1 MKVLS
6 VQCAVRIHA
15 ATLPPQQ
22 PNTMAAKKYD
32 ESSVKKLRG
41 IEPVQRLP
49 GMYTRTSDPTHII
62 QEAID
67 NAADEAFGE
76 HADRI
81 DVTVHRD
88 GSVSVADNGRGIP
101 VGLHPEEKIPTVQL
115 VLTELHAGAKFSK
128 SEADAAYKFSGGL
141 HGVGV
146 SVTNA
151 LSERLEVEVKREGA
165 IHRIVFENGA
175 VKEKLRKGKS
185 IPARDTGTQL
195 RIWPNKKYFDSP
207 KVVLPD
213 LERIVRSKAVLLPG
227 VKVTLNVEGAKE
239 TTTREWS
246 YPEGMKGYL
255 AELLAGTEPVAPIFD
270 GEKYVTESNGFAIG
284 EGAGWAFA
292 FVEEG
297 KGSGESYAN
306 LIPTVA
312 GGTHE
317 AGLRDGIF
325 EAVKAFAEHHN
336 MMPRGIKLMADDV
349 WSRTIYF
356 LSAKVL
362 EPQFH
367 GQTKEKLSNRDAIKL
382 VSSMVR
388 DPFELWMNSHVDW
401 GRRIADVVIKQAVER
416 SRSVTKVER
425 KKSSSVV
432 ILPEKLTDCESTDTN
447 DNELFLVEGDSA
459 GGSAKQA
466 RDKRFQAIYKMRGKA
481 LNSWEVKRELLFSN
495 VEIHDIAVAIGVDP
509 HGESDEPDVSGL
521 RYGKIASMTD
531 ADVDGAHISVLL
543 LTLFYR
549 HFPKLIELGHIYVA
563 SPPLYKIDVPAQ
575 GKRPAKKLYALDEEE
590 RKSILDRA
598 RDEGVRPESIKIQ
611 RFKGLGEMNPDQL
624 WETTLCPDTRRLLQ
638 VRIEDR
644 EQTYTIFNMLMSK
657 READKRWAWMEE
669 KGDQVEADV

>member
-1 MKVLS
+1 
-6 VQCAVRIHA
+6 
-15 ATLPPQQ
+15 
-22 PNTMAAKKYD
+22 MAEKKYD

-67 NAADEAFGE
+67 NAADEAFGA
-76 HADRI
+76 HADSI
-81 DVTVHRD
+81 EVTLHRD
-88 GSVSVADNGRGIP
+88 GSVTVTDNGRGIP
-101 VGLHPEEKIPTVQL
+101 VGLHPDEKIPTVQL
-115 VLTELHAGAKFSK
+115 VFTELHAGAKFSK
-128 SEADAAYKFSGGL
+128 NAADAAYKFSGGL

-165 IHRIVFENGA
+165 LHRIVFADGVVA
-175 VKEKLRKGKS
+175 EKLRKLKS
-185 IPARDTGTQL
+185 CPPRDTGTSL
-195 RIWPNKKYFDSP
+195 RIWPNRKYFDSP
-207 KVVLPD
+207 KVSLPD

-227 VKVTLNVEGAKE
+227 VKVSLNIEGAKE
-239 TTTREWS
+239 TTSRTWS

-255 AELLAGTEPVAPIFD
+255 KELLADAEPVGAIFD
-270 GEKYVTESNGFAIG
+270 GENYVKEANGYAVG

-292 FVEEG
+292 LVEDA
-297 KGSGESYAN
+297 KGYGESYAN
-306 LIPTVA
+306 LIPTPA

-317 AGLRDGIF
+317 SGLRDGVF
-325 EAVKAFAEHHN
+325 EAVKAFSEHHN
-336 MMPRGIKLMADDV
+336 MLPRGIKLMADDV
-349 WSRTIYF
+349 WSKTVYF

-367 GQTKEKLSNRDAIKL
+367 GQTKEKLSNRDAFKL
-382 VSSMVR
+382 VAAMVR
-388 DPFELWMNSHVDW
+388 DPFELWLNSHVEW
-401 GRRIADVVIKQAVER
+401 GRKIADLVIRQAVER
-416 SRSVTKVER
+416 SRSVQKVER

-432 ILPEKLTDCESTDTN
+432 MLPEKLTDCEATDLSQ
-447 DNELFLVEGDSA
+447 NELFLVEGDSA

-495 VEIHDIAVAIGVDP
+495 AEIHDIAVAIGVDP
-509 HGESDEPDVSGL
+509 HEAGAEPDLSGL

-549 HFPKLIELGHIYVA
+549 HFPKLIERGHIYVA

-575 GKRPAKKLYALDEEE
+575 GKRQARKLYALDEEE
-590 RKSILDRA
+590 RRSIFDRA
-598 RDEGVRPESIKIQ
+598 RDDGINLEAIKIQ

-644 EQTYTIFNMLMSK
+644 EHTLAMFNMLMSK
-657 READKRWAWMEE
+657 REAEARCAWMEE

>member
-1 MKVLS
+1 M
-6 VQCAVRIHA
+6 AV
-15 ATLPPQQ
+15 
-22 PNTMAAKKYD
+22 KKYD
-32 ESSVKKLRG
+32 ESSVQKLRG

-76 HADRI
+76 HANQI
-81 DVTVHRD
+81 DVTLHRD
-88 GSVSVADNGRGIP
+88 GSVTVTDNGRGIP
-101 VGLHPEEKIPTVQL
+101 VGMHPVEKIPTVQL
-115 VLTELHAGAKFSK
+115 VFTELHAGAKFSK
-128 SEADAAYKFSGGL
+128 SAADAAYKFSGGL

-151 LSERLEVEVKREGA
+151 LAERLEVDIKREGA
-165 IHRIVFENGA
+165 LHRIVFEDGVVMQKLKK
-175 VKEKLRKGKS
+175 VKGV
-185 IPARDTGTQL
+185 PAKDTGTSL

-207 KVVLPD
+207 KISLPD

-227 VKVTLNVEGAKE
+227 VKVSLNIEGPKE
-239 TTTREWS
+239 TTSRTWT

-255 AELLAGTEPVAPIFD
+255 KEMLAGAEPVGEIFD
-270 GEKYVTESNGFAIG
+270 GENYITEANGYALG

-292 FVEEG
+292 VVDEA
-297 KGSGESYAN
+297 KGYGESYAN
-306 LIPTVA
+306 LIPTPA

-317 AGLRDGIF
+317 SGLRDGIF
-325 EAVKAFAEHHN
+325 DAVKAFAEHHN

-349 WSRTIYF
+349 WSKTIYF

-367 GQTKEKLSNRDAIKL
+367 GQTKEKLSNRDAFKL
-382 VSSMVR
+382 VATMVR
-388 DPFELWMNSHVDW
+388 DPFELWLNTHVEF
-401 GRRIADVVIKQAVER
+401 GRKIAEVVIRQAVER
-416 SRSVTKVER
+416 SRSVQKVER

-432 ILPEKLTDCESTDTN
+432 MLPEKLTDCEASDITQ
-447 DNELFLVEGDSA
+447 NELFLVEGDSA

-481 LNSWEVKRELLFSN
+481 LNSWEVKRDLLFSN
-495 VEIHDIAVAIGVDP
+495 AEIHDIAVAIGVDP
-509 HGESDEPDVSGL
+509 HEAGTEPDLSGL

-549 HFPKLIELGHIYVA
+549 HFPKLIENGNIYIA
-563 SPPLYKIDVPAQ
+563 SPPLYKIDIPAQ

-590 RKSILDRA
+590 RKSTLDRA
-598 RDEGVRPESIKIQ
+598 RDEGIKVDSIRIQ
-611 RFKGLGEMNPDQL
+611 RFKGLGEMNPEQL

-644 EQTYTIFNMLMSK
+644 DSTLALFNMLMSK
-657 READKRWAWMEE
+657 RESEARCAWMEE

>member
-1 MKVLS
+1 
-6 VQCAVRIHA
+6 
-15 ATLPPQQ
+15 
-22 PNTMAAKKYD
+22 MAIKKYD
-32 ESSVKKLRG
+32 ESSVTKLRG

-49 GMYTRTSDPTHII
+49 GMYTRTTDPTHIV

-67 NAADEAFGE
+67 NAADEAFGG
-76 HADRI
+76 HATRI

-101 VGLHPEEKIPTVQL
+101 VGMHPTEKIPTVQL
-115 VLTELHAGAKFSK
+115 VFTELHAGAKFSK
-128 SEADAAYKFSGGL
+128 TEADAAYKFSGGL

-151 LSERLEVEVKREGA
+151 LSSRLEVEIRREGG
-165 IHRIVFENGA
+165 IHKMAFGDGEVVEKLKRTGATPKNENGT
-175 VKEKLRKGKS
+175 L
-185 IPARDTGTQL
+185 L
-195 RIWPNKKYFDSP
+195 RIWPNKKYFDSGRVSAP
-207 KVVLPD
+207 E

-227 VKVTLNVEGAKE
+227 VAVTLNVEGARDGQE
-239 TTTREWS
+239 TVSRTWS

-255 AELLAGTEPVAPIFD
+255 KDLLADAEPVAPIFD
-270 GEKYVTESNGFAIG
+270 GEKYVQEANGFAVG

-292 FVEEG
+292 LVDES
-297 KGSGESYAN
+297 KGFGESYAN
-306 LIPTVA
+306 LIPTPA

-336 MMPRGIKLMADDV
+336 MMPRGIKLQSDDV
-349 WSRTIYF
+349 WSRTVYF

-367 GQTKEKLSNRDAIKL
+367 GQTKEKLSNRDAMKL

-388 DPFELWMNSHVDW
+388 DPFELWLNSHVDY
-401 GRRIADVVIKQAVER
+401 GRKIAELVIRQAVER

-432 ILPEKLTDCESTDTN
+432 MLPEKLTDCESSSIS
-447 DNELFLVEGDSA
+447 DNELYLVEGDSA

-481 LNSWEVKRELLFSN
+481 LNSWEVKRDLLFSN
-495 VEIHDIAVAIGVDP
+495 AEIHDIAVAIGVDP
-509 HGESDEPDVSGL
+509 HGNEDTPDLSGL

-531 ADVDGAHISVLL
+531 ADVDGAHIAVLL

-549 HFPKLIELGHIYVA
+549 HFPKLIEGGHIYVA
-563 SPPLYKIDVPAQ
+563 CPPLYKMGIPAH
-575 GKRPAKKLYALDEEE
+575 GKRPAKNIYAVDDEELRSLRE
-590 RKSILDRA
+590 RAI
-598 RDEGVRPESIKIQ
+598 DEGVKADSIQTQ
-611 RFKGLGEMNPDQL
+611 RFKGLGEMNPEQL

-638 VRIEDR
+638 VRIDDR
-644 EQTYTIFNMLMSK
+644 DKTFELFNMLMSK
-657 READKRWAWMEE
+657 KESERRCTWMEE
-669 KGDQVEADV
+669 NGDQVEADV

>member
-1 MKVLS
+1 
-6 VQCAVRIHA
+6 
-15 ATLPPQQ
+15 
-22 PNTMAAKKYD
+22 MAARKYD
-32 ESSVKKLRG
+32 ESSVRKLRG

-49 GMYTRTSDPTHII
+49 GMYTRTGDPTHII

-67 NAADEAFGE
+67 NAADEAVGG
-76 HADRI
+76 HADRV
-81 DVTVHRD
+81 DVTLHRD
-88 GSVSVADNGRGIP
+88 GSVTVADNGRGIP
-101 VGLHPEEKIPTVQL
+101 VGMHPEEKIPTVQL
-115 VLTELHAGAKFSK
+115 VFTELHAGAKFSK
-128 SEADAAYKFSGGL
+128 TAADAAYKFSGGL

-151 LSERLEVEVKREGA
+151 LSERLEVEVKREGGV
-165 IHRIVFENGA
+165 HRIVFENGVVA
-175 VKEKLRKGKS
+175 QKLKRLRNC
-185 IPARDTGTQL
+185 PARETGTEL

-207 KVVLPD
+207 KVALSD

-227 VKVTLNVEGAKE
+227 VQVTLNIEGPKE
-239 TTTREWS
+239 TTTRTWS
-246 YPEGMKGYL
+246 YPDGMKGYL
-255 AELLAGTEPVAPIFD
+255 AELLAGVQPVAAIFD
-270 GEKYVTESNGFAIG
+270 GENYIKEANGFAVG

-292 FVEEG
+292 FVDG
-297 KGSGESYAN
+297 DKGYGESYAN
-306 LIPTVA
+306 LIPTPA

-349 WSRTIYF
+349 WSRTVYF

-367 GQTKEKLSNRDAIKL
+367 GQTKEKMSNRDALKL

-388 DPFELWMNSHVDW
+388 DPFELWLNGHIEW
-401 GRRIADVVIKQAVER
+401 GRQIADLVIRQAVER
-416 SRSVTKVER
+416 SRAVQKVER
-425 KKSSSVV
+425 RKSSSVV
-432 ILPEKLTDCESTDTN
+432 ILPEKLTDCEATSLAE
-447 DNELFLVEGDSA
+447 NELFLVEGDSA

-495 VEIHDIAVAIGVDP
+495 AEIHDIAVAIGVDP
-509 HGESDEPDVSGL
+509 HGADAEPDLAGL

-549 HFPKLIELGHIYVA
+549 HFPKLIERGHIYVA
-563 SPPLYKIDVPAQ
+563 SPPLYKIDIPAH

-590 RKSILDRA
+590 RKSIFDRA
-598 RDEGVRPESIKIQ
+598 RDDGIKVESLKIQ
-611 RFKGLGEMNPDQL
+611 RFKGLGEMNPEQL

-644 EQTYTIFNMLMSK
+644 EQTLAMFNMLMSK
-657 READKRWAWMEE
+657 REAEQRCAWMEE

>member
-1 MKVLS
+1 M
-6 VQCAVRIHA
+6 
-15 ATLPPQQ
+15 P
-22 PNTMAAKKYD
+22 AKKYD

-67 NAADEAFGE
+67 NAADEAFGG

-81 DVTVHRD
+81 EVTVHRD
-88 GSVSVADNGRGIP
+88 GSVTVADNGRGIP

-115 VLTELHAGAKFSK
+115 VFTELHAGAKFSK

-151 LSERLEVEVKREGA
+151 LSERLEVEVKREGGV
-165 IHRIVFENGA
+165 HRIVFENGA
-175 VKEKLRKGKS
+175 VKEKLKKGKS
-185 IPARDTGTQL
+185 IPAKDTGTQL
-195 RIWPNKKYFDSP
+195 RIWPNKKYFDSS

-227 VKVTLNVEGAKE
+227 VKVTLNMEGAKE

-255 AELLAGTEPVAPIFD
+255 AELLAGVEPVAPIFD
-270 GEKYVTESNGFAIG
+270 GEKYVAEANGFAIG

-297 KGSGESYAN
+297 KGGGESYAN

-336 MMPRGIKLMADDV
+336 MMPRGIKLVADDV

-367 GQTKEKLSNRDAIKL
+367 GQTKEKLSNRDAMKL

-416 SRSVTKVER
+416 SRAVTKVER

-432 ILPEKLTDCESTDTN
+432 MLPEKLTDCESTETSE
-447 DNELFLVEGDSA
+447 NELFLVEGDSA

-495 VEIHDIAVAIGVDP
+495 AEIHDIAVAIGVDP
-509 HGESDEPDVSGL
+509 HGEGDEPDVSGL

-531 ADVDGAHISVLL
+531 ADVDGAHIAVLL

-563 SPPLYKIDVPAQ
+563 SPPLYKIDIPAQ
-575 GKRPAKKLYALDEEE
+575 GKRPAKKMYALDEEE

-598 RDEGVRPESIKIQ
+598 RDEGMKLESIKIQ
-611 RFKGLGEMNPDQL
+611 RFKGLGEMNPEQL

-644 EQTYTIFNMLMSK
+644 EQTYAIFNMLMSK

-669 KGDQVEADV
+669 KGDTVEADV

>member
-1 MKVLS
+1 M
-6 VQCAVRIHA
+6 AV
-15 ATLPPQQ
+15 
-22 PNTMAAKKYD
+22 KKYD

-49 GMYTRTSDPTHII
+49 GMYTRTGDPTHII

-81 DVTVHRD
+81 DVTLHRD

-115 VLTELHAGAKFSK
+115 VFTELHAGAKFSK

-151 LSERLEVEVKREGA
+151 LSERLEVEVRREAGV
-165 IHRIVFENGA
+165 HRIVFQNG
-175 VKEKLRKGKS
+175 VVSEKLKKMKS
-185 IPARDTGTQL
+185 CAPRDTGTLL

-207 KVVLPD
+207 KVSMPD

-227 VKVTLNVEGAKE
+227 VKVTLNIETAKE
-239 TTTREWS
+239 TESRTWS

-255 AELLAGTEPVAPIFD
+255 AELLADAQAVAPIFD
-270 GEKYVTESNGFAIG
+270 GEKYVTEANGFALG

-292 FVEEG
+292 FVDES
-297 KGSGESYAN
+297 KGFGESYAN
-306 LIPTVA
+306 LIPTPA

-317 AGLRDGIF
+317 AGLRDGVF
-325 EAVKAFAEHHN
+325 EAVKAFAEHHS
-336 MMPRGIKLMADDV
+336 MMPRGIRLMADDV
-349 WSRTIYF
+349 WSRTVFF

-401 GRRIADVVIKQAVER
+401 GHKIAELVIKQAVER

-432 ILPEKLTDCESTDTN
+432 ILPEKLTDCESTDIG
-447 DNELFLVEGDSA
+447 DNELYLVEGDSA

-495 VEIHDIAVAIGVDP
+495 AEIHDIAVAVGVDP
-509 HGESDEPDVSGL
+509 HGADENPDLSGL

-549 HFPKLIELGHIYVA
+549 HFPKLIERGHIYIA
-563 SPPLYKIDVPAQ
+563 SPPLYKIDIPAQ

-598 RDEGVRPESIKIQ
+598 REEGVKPESIRTQ
-611 RFKGLGEMNPDQL
+611 RFKGLGEMNPEQL
-624 WETTLCPDTRRLLQ
+624 WETALCPDTRRLLK
-638 VRIEDR
+638 VRIENA
-644 EQTYTIFNMLMSK
+644 EATYAMFQMLMSK
-657 READKRWAWMEE
+657 KEADQRCAWMERE
-669 KGDQVEADV
+669 GDTVEADV

>member
-1 MKVLS
+1 
-6 VQCAVRIHA
+6 
-15 ATLPPQQ
+15 
-22 PNTMAAKKYD
+22 MAAKTYD
-32 ESSVKKLRG
+32 EASVRKLRG

-67 NAADEAFGE
+67 NAADEAVGG
-76 HADRI
+76 HANRI
-81 DVTVHRD
+81 DVTLHRD
-88 GSVSVADNGRGIP
+88 GSVTVTDNGRGIP
-101 VGLHPEEKIPTVQL
+101 VGMHPEEKIPTVQL
-115 VLTELHAGAKFSK
+115 VFSELHAGAKFSRT
-128 SEADAAYKFSGGL
+128 EADAAYKFSGGL

-151 LSERLEVEVKREGA
+151 LSERLEVEVKRDGGLY
-165 IHRIVFENGA
+165 RIAFANGLVA
-175 VKEKLRKGKS
+175 QKLKRLRS
-185 IPARDTGTQL
+185 CPARQTGTSL
-195 RIWPNKKYFDSP
+195 RIWPNRKYFDSP
-207 KVVLPD
+207 KISLPD

-227 VKVTLNVEGAKE
+227 VEVMLNIEGPKE
-239 TTTREWS
+239 TTTRTWS

-255 AELLAGTEPVAPIFD
+255 TELLADAQPVAAVFD
-270 GEKYVTESNGFAIG
+270 GENYIKERDGFAVG
-284 EGAGWAFA
+284 EGAAWAFA
-292 FVEEG
+292 FVADN
-297 KGSGESYAN
+297 KGYGESYAN
-306 LIPTVA
+306 LIPTPA

-325 EAVKAFAEHHN
+325 EAVKAFVEHHD
-336 MMPRGIKLMADDV
+336 MMPRGIKLVAEDV
-349 WSRTIYF
+349 WSRTVFF

-367 GQTKEKLSNRDAIKL
+367 GQTKEKLSNRDAFKL

-388 DPFELWMNSHVDW
+388 DPLELWLNRNVEW
-401 GRRIADVVIKQAVER
+401 GRQIAELVILQAVER
-416 SRSVTKVER
+416 SRSVQKVER

-432 ILPEKLTDCESTDTN
+432 ILPEKLTDCETTSLE

-466 RDKRFQAIYKMRGKA
+466 RDKRFQAIYKMRGKT

-495 VEIHDIAVAIGVDP
+495 AEIHDIAVAIGVDP
-509 HGESDEPDVSGL
+509 HGPEAEPDLSGL

-531 ADVDGAHISVLL
+531 ADVDGAHIAVLL

-549 HFPKLIELGHIYVA
+549 HFPKLIERGHIYVA
-563 SPPLYKIDVPAQ
+563 SPPLYKIEIPAH
-575 GKRPAKKLYALDEEE
+575 GKRPVKKLYALDEEE
-590 RKSILDRA
+590 RKTIFDRA
-598 RDEGVRPESIKIQ
+598 RDDGIKVESIRIQ
-611 RFKGLGEMNPDQL
+611 RFKGLGEMNPEQL

-644 EQTYTIFNMLMSK
+644 EQTLAIFNMLMSK
-657 READKRWAWMEE
+657 REAERRCAWMEE

>member
-1 MKVLS
+1 
-6 VQCAVRIHA
+6 
-15 ATLPPQQ
+15 
-22 PNTMAAKKYD
+22 MAIKKYD
-32 ESSVKKLRG
+32 ESSVTKLRG

-49 GMYTRTSDPTHII
+49 GMYTRTTDPTHIV

-67 NAADEAFGE
+67 NAADEAFGG
-76 HADRI
+76 HATRI

-101 VGLHPEEKIPTVQL
+101 VGMHPTEKIPTVQL
-115 VLTELHAGAKFSK
+115 VFTELHAGAKFSK
-128 SEADAAYKFSGGL
+128 TEADAAYKFSGGL

-151 LSERLEVEVKREGA
+151 LSSRLEVEIRREGG
-165 IHRIVFENGA
+165 IHKMAFGDGEVVEKLKRTGATPKNENGT
-175 VKEKLRKGKS
+175 L
-185 IPARDTGTQL
+185 L
-195 RIWPNKKYFDSP
+195 RIWPNKKYFDSG
-207 KVVLPD
+207 KVSAPE

-227 VKVTLNVEGAKE
+227 VAVTLNVEGAREGQE
-239 TTTREWS
+239 TVSRTWS

-255 AELLAGTEPVAPIFD
+255 KDLLADAEPVAPIFD
-270 GEKYVTESNGFAIG
+270 GEQYVQVANGFAVG

-292 FVEEG
+292 LVDES
-297 KGSGESYAN
+297 KGFGESYAN
-306 LIPTVA
+306 LIPTPA

-336 MMPRGIKLMADDV
+336 MMPRGIKLQSDDV
-349 WSRTIYF
+349 WSRTVYF

-367 GQTKEKLSNRDAIKL
+367 GQTKEKLSNRDALKL

-388 DPFELWMNSHVDW
+388 DPFELWLNSHVDY
-401 GRRIADVVIKQAVER
+401 GRKIAELVIRQAVER

-432 ILPEKLTDCESTDTN
+432 MLPEKLTDCESSSIS
-447 DNELFLVEGDSA
+447 DNELYLVEGDSA

-481 LNSWEVKRELLFSN
+481 LNSWEVKRDLLFSN
-495 VEIHDIAVAIGVDP
+495 AEIHDIAVAIGVDP
-509 HGESDEPDVSGL
+509 HGNEDTPDLSGL

-531 ADVDGAHISVLL
+531 ADVDGAHIAVLL

-549 HFPKLIELGHIYVA
+549 HFPKLIEGGHIYVA
-563 SPPLYKIDVPAQ
+563 CPPLYKMGIPAH
-575 GKRPAKKLYALDEEE
+575 GKRPAKNIYAVDDEELRSLRE
-590 RKSILDRA
+590 RAIE
-598 RDEGVRPESIKIQ
+598 EGVKADSIQTQ
-611 RFKGLGEMNPDQL
+611 RFKGLGEMNPEQL

-638 VRIEDR
+638 VRIDDR
-644 EQTYTIFNMLMSK
+644 DKTFELFNMLMSK
-657 READKRWAWMEE
+657 KESERRCTWMEE
-669 KGDQVEADV
+669 NGDQVEADV

>member
-1 MKVLS
+1 MRTITVNTTRAS
-6 VQCAVRIHA
+6 EIMAV
-15 ATLPPQQ
+15 
-22 PNTMAAKKYD
+22 KKYD
-32 ESSVKKLRG
+32 ESSVQKLRG

-49 GMYTRTSDPTHII
+49 GMYTRTTDPTHII

-76 HADRI
+76 HANQI
-81 DVTVHRD
+81 DVTLHRD
-88 GSVSVADNGRGIP
+88 GSVTVTDNGRGIP
-101 VGLHPEEKIPTVQL
+101 VGIHPIEKIPTVQL
-115 VLTELHAGAKFSK
+115 VFTELHAGAKFSK
-128 SEADAAYKFSGGL
+128 TATDAAYKFSGGL

-151 LSERLEVEVKREGA
+151 LSEKLEVEIKREGA
-165 IHRIVFENGA
+165 LHRIVFEDGVVTQKLKK
-175 VKEKLRKGKS
+175 VKSLAAK
-185 IPARDTGTQL
+185 DTGSSL

-207 KVVLPD
+207 KISLPD

-227 VKVTLNVEGAKE
+227 VQVTLNIEGPKE
-239 TTTREWS
+239 ITTRTWS

-255 AELLAGTEPVAPIFD
+255 KEMLAGAEPVGEIFD
-270 GEKYVTESNGFAIG
+270 GENYIKEANGYAVG

-292 FVEEG
+292 VVEEA
-297 KGSGESYAN
+297 KGYGESYAN
-306 LIPTVA
+306 LIPTPA

-317 AGLRDGIF
+317 SGLRDGIF
-325 EAVKAFAEHHN
+325 EAVKAFVEHHN
-336 MMPRGIKLMADDV
+336 MMPRGIKLMSDDLG
-349 WSRTIYF
+349 SKTIYF

-367 GQTKEKLSNRDAIKL
+367 GQTKEKLSSRDAFKL
-382 VSSMVR
+382 VSTMVR
-388 DPFELWMNSHVDW
+388 DPFELWLNTHVEF
-401 GRRIADVVIKQAVER
+401 GRKIAELVIRQAVER
-416 SRSVTKVER
+416 SRSVQKVER

-432 ILPEKLTDCESTDTN
+432 MLPEKLTDCEMTDLTQ
-447 DNELFLVEGDSA
+447 NELFLVEGDSA

-495 VEIHDIAVAIGVDP
+495 AEIHDISVAIGVDP
-509 HGESDEPDVSGL
+509 HEAGTEPDQSGL

-549 HFPKLIELGHIYVA
+549 HFPKLIENGNIYIA
-563 SPPLYKIDVPAQ
+563 SPPLYKIDIPAA

-590 RKSILDRA
+590 RKATFDRA
-598 RDEGVRPESIKIQ
+598 RDDGIKVESIRIQ

-644 EQTYTIFNMLMSK
+644 EATLQLFNMLMSK
-657 READKRWAWMEE
+657 RESEARCSWMEE

>member
-1 MKVLS
+1 M
-6 VQCAVRIHA
+6 AV
-15 ATLPPQQ
+15 
-22 PNTMAAKKYD
+22 KKYD
-32 ESSVKKLRG
+32 ESSVQKLRG

-49 GMYTRTSDPTHII
+49 GMYTRTTDPTHII

-76 HADRI
+76 HADQI
-81 DVTVHRD
+81 DVTLHRD
-88 GSVSVADNGRGIP
+88 GSVTVTDNGRGIP
-101 VGLHPEEKIPTVQL
+101 VGMHPVEKIPTVQL
-115 VLTELHAGAKFSK
+115 VFTELHAGAKFSK
-128 SEADAAYKFSGGL
+128 SAADAAYKFSGGL

-151 LSERLEVEVKREGA
+151 LAERLEVEIKREGA
-165 IHRIVFENGA
+165 LHRITFADGA
-175 VKEKLRKGKS
+175 VEQKLKKMKS
-185 IPARDTGTQL
+185 LAAKDTGTSL

-207 KVVLPD
+207 KISLPD

-227 VKVTLNVEGAKE
+227 VKVTLNIESAKE
-239 TTTREWS
+239 TTSRTWS

-255 AELLAGTEPVAPIFD
+255 KELLADAEPVGEIFD
-270 GEKYVTESNGFAIG
+270 GENYITEANGYAVG

-292 FVEEG
+292 VVDEV
-297 KGSGESYAN
+297 KGFGESYAN
-306 LIPTVA
+306 LIPTPA

-317 AGLRDGIF
+317 SGLRDGIF

-336 MMPRGIKLMADDV
+336 MMPRGIKLVADDV
-349 WSRTIYF
+349 WAKTIYF

-367 GQTKEKLSNRDAIKL
+367 GQTKEKLSSRDAFKL
-382 VSSMVR
+382 VASMVR
-388 DPFELWMNSHVDW
+388 DPFELWLNTHVEW
-401 GRRIADVVIKQAVER
+401 GRKIAEVVIRQAVER
-416 SRSVTKVER
+416 SRSVQKVER

-432 ILPEKLTDCESTDTN
+432 MLPEKLTDCETSN
-447 DNELFLVEGDSA
+447 IRENELFLVEGDSA

-466 RDKRFQAIYKMRGKA
+466 RSKQFQAIYKMRGKA

-495 VEIHDIAVAIGVDP
+495 AEIHDIAVAIGVDP
-509 HGESDEPDVSGL
+509 HEADSSPDLSGL

-549 HFPKLIELGHIYVA
+549 HFPKLIENGNIYIA
-563 SPPLYKIDVPAQ
+563 SPPLYKLDIPAH
-575 GKRPAKKLYALDEEE
+575 GKRPAKKLYALDEDE

-598 RDEGVRPESIKIQ
+598 RDDGIKVESIRIQ
-611 RFKGLGEMNPDQL
+611 RFKGLGEMNPEQL

-644 EQTYTIFNMLMSK
+644 EKTLTLFNMLMSK
-657 READKRWAWMEE
+657 REAEARCAWMEE

>member
-1 MKVLS
+1 
-6 VQCAVRIHA
+6 
-15 ATLPPQQ
+15 
-22 PNTMAAKKYD
+22 MAIKKYD
-32 ESSVKKLRG
+32 ESSVTKLRG

-49 GMYTRTSDPTHII
+49 GMYTRTTDPTHIV
-62 QEAID
+62 QEAIE
-67 NAADEAFGE
+67 NAADEAFGG
-76 HADRI
+76 HATRI

-101 VGLHPEEKIPTVQL
+101 VGMHPTEKIPTVQL
-115 VLTELHAGAKFSK
+115 VFTELHAGAKFSK
-128 SEADAAYKFSGGL
+128 TEADAAYKFSGGL

-151 LSERLEVEVKREGA
+151 LSSRLEVEIRREGG
-165 IHRIVFENGA
+165 IHKMAFGDGEVVEKLKRTGATPKNENGT
-175 VKEKLRKGKS
+175 L
-185 IPARDTGTQL
+185 L
-195 RIWPNKKYFDSP
+195 RIWPNKKYFDSG
-207 KVVLPD
+207 KVSAPE

-227 VKVTLNVEGAKE
+227 VAVTLNVEGAREGQE
-239 TTTREWS
+239 TVSRTWS

-255 AELLAGTEPVAPIFD
+255 KDLLADAEPVAPIFD
-270 GEKYVTESNGFAIG
+270 GEKYVQEANGFAVG

-292 FVEEG
+292 LVDES
-297 KGSGESYAN
+297 KGFGESYAN
-306 LIPTVA
+306 LIPTPA

-336 MMPRGIKLMADDV
+336 MMPRGIKLQSDDV
-349 WSRTIYF
+349 WSRTVYF

-367 GQTKEKLSNRDAIKL
+367 GQTKEKLSNRDALKL

-388 DPFELWMNSHVDW
+388 DPFELWLNSHVDY
-401 GRRIADVVIKQAVER
+401 GRKIAELVIRQAVER

-432 ILPEKLTDCESTDTN
+432 MLPEKLTDCESSSIS
-447 DNELFLVEGDSA
+447 DNELYLVEGDSA

-481 LNSWEVKRELLFSN
+481 LNSWEVKRDLLFSN
-495 VEIHDIAVAIGVDP
+495 AEIHDIAVAIGVDP
-509 HGESDEPDVSGL
+509 HGNEDTPDLSGL

-531 ADVDGAHISVLL
+531 ADVDGAHIAVLL

-549 HFPKLIELGHIYVA
+549 HFPKLIEGGHIYVA
-563 SPPLYKIDVPAQ
+563 CPPLYKMGIPAH
-575 GKRPAKKLYALDEEE
+575 GKRPAKNIYAVDDEELRSLRE
-590 RKSILDRA
+590 RAIE
-598 RDEGVRPESIKIQ
+598 EGVKADSIQTQ
-611 RFKGLGEMNPDQL
+611 RFKGLGEMNPEQL

-638 VRIEDR
+638 VRIDDR
-644 EQTYTIFNMLMSK
+644 DKTFELFNMLMSK
-657 READKRWAWMEE
+657 KESERRCTWMEE
-669 KGDQVEADV
+669 NGDQVEADV

>member
-1 MKVLS
+1 M
-6 VQCAVRIHA
+6 AV
-15 ATLPPQQ
+15 
-22 PNTMAAKKYD
+22 KKYD
-32 ESSVKKLRG
+32 ESSVQKLRG

-49 GMYTRTSDPTHII
+49 GMYTRTTDPTHII

-67 NAADEAFGE
+67 NAADEAFGQ
-76 HADRI
+76 HADQI
-81 DVTVHRD
+81 DVTLHRD
-88 GSVSVADNGRGIP
+88 GSVTVTDNGRGIP
-101 VGLHPEEKIPTVQL
+101 VGMHPVEKIPTVQL
-115 VLTELHAGAKFSK
+115 VFTELHAGAKFSK
-128 SEADAAYKFSGGL
+128 SAADAAYKFSGGL

-151 LSERLEVEVKREGA
+151 LAEKLEVDIKREGA
-165 IHRIVFENGA
+165 LHRIVFEDGA
-175 VKEKLRKGKS
+175 VTQKLKKIKTLPAKE
-185 IPARDTGTQL
+185 TGTSL

-207 KVVLPD
+207 KISLPD

-227 VKVTLNVEGAKE
+227 VKVTLNIEGPKE
-239 TTTREWS
+239 TTSRTWT

-255 AELLAGTEPVAPIFD
+255 KEMLAGAEPVGDIFD
-270 GEKYVTESNGFAIG
+270 GENYITEANGYAVG

-292 FVEEG
+292 VVDEA
-297 KGSGESYAN
+297 KGYGESYAN
-306 LIPTVA
+306 LIPTPA

-317 AGLRDGIF
+317 SGLRDGIF

-349 WSRTIYF
+349 WAKTIYF

-367 GQTKEKLSNRDAIKL
+367 GQTKEKLSNRDAFKL
-382 VSSMVR
+382 VATMVR
-388 DPFELWMNSHVDW
+388 DPFELWLNTHVEF
-401 GRRIADVVIKQAVER
+401 GRKIAEIVIRQAVER
-416 SRSVTKVER
+416 SRSVQKVER

-432 ILPEKLTDCESTDTN
+432 MLPEKLTDCEMSDLTQ
-447 DNELFLVEGDSA
+447 NELFLVEGDSA

-495 VEIHDIAVAIGVDP
+495 AEIHDIAVAVGVDP
-509 HGESDEPDVSGL
+509 HEAGTEPDLSGL

-549 HFPKLIELGHIYVA
+549 HFPKLIENGNIYIA
-563 SPPLYKIDVPAQ
+563 SPPLYKIDIPAH
-575 GKRPAKKLYALDEEE
+575 GKRPAKKLYALDEED

-598 RDEGVRPESIKIQ
+598 RDDGVKVDSVRIQ
-611 RFKGLGEMNPDQL
+611 RFKGLGEMNPEQL
-624 WETTLCPDTRRLLQ
+624 WETTLCPATRRLLK

-644 EQTYTIFNMLMSK
+644 AQTLALFNMLMSK
-657 READKRWAWMEE
+657 RESEARCSWMEE

>member
-1 MKVLS
+1 
-6 VQCAVRIHA
+6 
-15 ATLPPQQ
+15 
-22 PNTMAAKKYD
+22 MAIKKYD
-32 ESSVKKLRG
+32 ESSVTKLRG

-49 GMYTRTSDPTHII
+49 GMYTRTTDPTHIV

-67 NAADEAFGE
+67 NAADEAFGG
-76 HADRI
+76 HATRI

-101 VGLHPEEKIPTVQL
+101 VGMHPTEKIPTVQL
-115 VLTELHAGAKFSK
+115 VFTELHAGAKFSK
-128 SEADAAYKFSGGL
+128 TEADAAYKFSGGL

-151 LSERLEVEVKREGA
+151 LSSRLEVEIRREGG
-165 IHRIVFENGA
+165 IHKMAFGDGEVVEKLKRTGATPKNENGT
-175 VKEKLRKGKS
+175 L
-185 IPARDTGTQL
+185 L
-195 RIWPNKKYFDSP
+195 RIWPNKKYFDSG
-207 KVVLPD
+207 KVSAPE

-227 VKVTLNVEGAKE
+227 VAVTLNVEGAREGQE
-239 TTTREWS
+239 TVSRTWS

-255 AELLAGTEPVAPIFD
+255 KDLLADAEPVAPIFD
-270 GEKYVTESNGFAIG
+270 GEKYVQEANGFAVG

-292 FVEEG
+292 LVDES
-297 KGSGESYAN
+297 KGFGESYAN
-306 LIPTVA
+306 LIPTPA

-325 EAVKAFAEHHN
+325 EAVKAFAEPHN
-336 MMPRGIKLMADDV
+336 MMPRGIKLQSDDV
-349 WSRTIYF
+349 WSRTVYF

-367 GQTKEKLSNRDAIKL
+367 GQTKEKLSNRDALKL

-388 DPFELWMNSHVDW
+388 DPFELWLNSHVDY
-401 GRRIADVVIKQAVER
+401 GRKIAELVIRQAVER

-432 ILPEKLTDCESTDTN
+432 MLPEKLTDCESSSIS
-447 DNELFLVEGDSA
+447 DNELYLVEGDSA

-481 LNSWEVKRELLFSN
+481 LNSWEVKRDLLFSN
-495 VEIHDIAVAIGVDP
+495 AEIHDIAVAIGVDP
-509 HGESDEPDVSGL
+509 HGNEDTPDLSGL

-531 ADVDGAHISVLL
+531 ADVDGAHIAVLL

-549 HFPKLIELGHIYVA
+549 HFPKLIEGGHIYVA
-563 SPPLYKIDVPAQ
+563 CPPLYKMGIPAH
-575 GKRPAKKLYALDEEE
+575 GKRPAKNIYAVDDEELRSLRE
-590 RKSILDRA
+590 RAIE
-598 RDEGVRPESIKIQ
+598 EGVKADSIQTQ
-611 RFKGLGEMNPDQL
+611 RFKGLGEMNPEQL

-638 VRIEDR
+638 VRIDDR
-644 EQTYTIFNMLMSK
+644 DKTFELFNMLMSK
-657 READKRWAWMEE
+657 KESERRCTWMEE
-669 KGDQVEADV
+669 NGDQVEADV

>member
-1 MKVLS
+1 
-6 VQCAVRIHA
+6 
-15 ATLPPQQ
+15 
-22 PNTMAAKKYD
+22 MAAKKYD

-49 GMYTRTSDPTHII
+49 GMYTRTSDPTHIT

-67 NAADEAFGE
+67 NAADEAFGG
-76 HADRI
+76 HADKI
-81 DVTVHRD
+81 DVTLHRD

-101 VGLHPEEKIPTVQL
+101 VGLHPEEKIPTVEL
-115 VLTELHAGAKFSK
+115 VFTELHAGAKFSK

-151 LSERLEVEVKREGA
+151 LSERLEVEVKRESA
-165 IHRIVFENGA
+165 VHRIVFVNG
-175 VKEKLRKGKS
+175 VVSEKLKKVKS
-185 IPARDTGTQL
+185 CAPRDTGTFL

-207 KVVLPD
+207 KISLPD

-227 VKVTLNVEGAKE
+227 VKVTLNVETAKE
-239 TTTREWS
+239 TESRTWS
-246 YPEGMKGYL
+246 YPDGMRGYL
-255 AELLAGTEPVAPIFD
+255 AELLADAQAVAPIFD
-270 GEKYVTESNGFAIG
+270 GEKYVTESNGFAAG

-292 FVEEG
+292 FVDDT
-297 KGSGESYAN
+297 KGFGESYAN
-306 LIPTVA
+306 LIPTPA

-317 AGLRDGIF
+317 AGLRDGVF
-325 EAVKAFAEHHN
+325 EAVKAFAEHHS
-336 MMPRGIKLMADDV
+336 MMPRGIRLMADDV
-349 WSRTIYF
+349 WSRTVYF

-401 GRRIADVVIKQAVER
+401 GRKIAELVIRQAVER

-432 ILPEKLTDCESTDTN
+432 MLPEKLTDCESSSIEE
-447 DNELFLVEGDSA
+447 NELFLVEGDSA

-495 VEIHDIAVAIGVDP
+495 AEIHDIAVAVGVDP
-509 HGESDEPDVSGL
+509 HGDDDTPDLSGL

-549 HFPKLIELGHIYVA
+549 HFPKLIERGHIYVA
-563 SPPLYKIDVPAQ
+563 SPPLYKIDIPAQ

-590 RKSILDRA
+590 RKSIVDRA
-598 RDEGVRPESIKIQ
+598 RDEGVKPESIRIQ
-611 RFKGLGEMNPDQL
+611 RFKGLGEMNPEQL
-624 WETTLCPDTRRLLQ
+624 WETALCPDTRRLLK
-638 VRIEDR
+638 VRIEHR
-644 EQTYTIFNMLMSK
+644 EQTFAMFNMLMSK
-657 READKRWAWMEE
+657 READKRCAWMEE
-669 KGDQVEADV
+669 KGDTVEADV

>member
-1 MKVLS
+1 M
-6 VQCAVRIHA
+6 
-15 ATLPPQQ
+15 AT
-22 PNTMAAKKYD
+22 KKYD
-32 ESSVKKLRG
+32 EASVTKLRG

-49 GMYTRTSDPTHII
+49 GMYTRTADPTHII

-67 NAADEAFGE
+67 NAADEAFGG
-76 HADRI
+76 HATRI

-88 GSVSVADNGRGIP
+88 GSVRVADNGRGIP
-101 VGLHPEEKIPTVQL
+101 VGMHPTEKIPTVQL
-115 VLTELHAGAKFSK
+115 VFTELHAGAKFSK
-128 SEADAAYKFSGGL
+128 TAADAAYKFSGGL

-151 LSERLEVEVKREGA
+151 LSSRLEVEVQREGGVYKMA
-165 IHRIVFENGA
+165 FADGA
-175 VKEKLRKGKS
+175 VSEKLKRTGAVPKNV
-185 IPARDTGTQL
+185 TGTLL
-195 RIWPNKKYFDSP
+195 RIWPNKKYFDSG
-207 KVVLPD
+207 KVSMPE

-227 VKVTLNVEGAKE
+227 VVVTLNIEGARDGQE
-239 TTTREWS
+239 TVSRTWS

-255 AELLAGTEPVAPIFD
+255 KDLLADTEPLVPIFD
-270 GEKYVTESNGFAIG
+270 GEKYVQEANGFAVG

-292 FVEEG
+292 LVDEI
-297 KGSGESYAN
+297 KGFGESYAN
-306 LIPTVA
+306 LIPTPA

-336 MMPRGIKLMADDV
+336 MMPRGIKLQADDV
-349 WSRTIYF
+349 WSRTVYF

-367 GQTKEKLSNRDAIKL
+367 GQTKEKLSNRDALKL

-388 DPFELWMNSHVDW
+388 DPFELWLNSHVDY
-401 GRRIADVVIKQAVER
+401 GRKVAELVIRQAVER
-416 SRSVTKVER
+416 SRTVTKVER

-432 ILPEKLTDCESTDTN
+432 MLPEKLTDCESKSTA
-447 DNELFLVEGDSA
+447 DNELYLVEGDSA

-481 LNSWEVKRELLFSN
+481 LNSWEVKRDLLFSN
-495 VEIHDIAVAIGVDP
+495 AEIHDIAVAIGVDP
-509 HGESDEPDVSGL
+509 HGDTDNPDLSGL

-531 ADVDGAHISVLL
+531 ADVDGAHIAVLL

-549 HFPKLIELGHIYVA
+549 HFPKLIEGGNIYVA
-563 SPPLYKIDVPAQ
+563 CPPLYKLDIPAH
-575 GKRPAKKLYALDEEE
+575 GKRPAKKVYAIDDEEL
-590 RKSILDRA
+590 KSLRQRA
-598 RDEGVRPESIKIQ
+598 IDEGVKPESLQTQ

-638 VRIEDR
+638 VRIDDKEK
-644 EQTYTIFNMLMSK
+644 TFALFNMLMSK
-657 READKRWAWMEE
+657 KEAERRCAWMELN
-669 KGDQVEADV
+669 GDQVEADV

>member
-1 MKVLS
+1 M
-6 VQCAVRIHA
+6 
-15 ATLPPQQ
+15 AT
-22 PNTMAAKKYD
+22 KKYD
-32 ESSVKKLRG
+32 EASVTKLRG

-49 GMYTRTSDPTHII
+49 GMYTRTTDPTHII

-67 NAADEAFGE
+67 NAADEAFGG
-76 HADRI
+76 HATRI

-88 GSVSVADNGRGIP
+88 GSVSVSDNGRGIP
-101 VGLHPEEKIPTVQL
+101 VGMHPTEKIPTVQL
-115 VLTELHAGAKFSK
+115 VFTELHAGAKFSK
-128 SEADAAYKFSGGL
+128 TAADAAYKFSGGL

-151 LSERLEVEVKREGA
+151 LSTRLEVEVQREGGVHKMA
-165 IHRIVFENGA
+165 FADGEVS
-175 VKEKLRKGKS
+175 EKLKR
-185 IPARDTGTQL
+185 TGATAKNVSGTLL
-195 RIWPNKKYFDSP
+195 RIWPNKKYFDSA
-207 KVVLPD
+207 KVSMPE

-227 VKVTLNVEGAKE
+227 VSVTLNIEGAREGTE
-239 TTTREWS
+239 TVSRTWS

-255 AELLAGTEPVAPIFD
+255 KDLLSDAEPIVPIFD
-270 GEKYVTESNGFAIG
+270 GEKYVQEANGFAVG

-292 FVEEG
+292 LVDDV
-297 KGSGESYAN
+297 KGYGESYAN
-306 LIPTVA
+306 LIPTPA

-336 MMPRGIKLMADDV
+336 MMPRGIKLQSDDV
-349 WSRTIYF
+349 WSRTVYF

-367 GQTKEKLSNRDAIKL
+367 GQTKEKLSNRDALKL

-388 DPFELWMNSHVDW
+388 DPFELWLNSHVDY
-401 GRRIADVVIKQAVER
+401 GRKVAELVIRQAVER
-416 SRSVTKVER
+416 SRAVTKVGR

-432 ILPEKLTDCESTDTN
+432 MLPEKLTDCDSASIA
-447 DNELFLVEGDSA
+447 DNELYLVEGDSA

-481 LNSWEVKRELLFSN
+481 LNSWEVKRDLLFSN
-495 VEIHDIAVAIGVDP
+495 AEIHDIAVAIGVDP
-509 HGESDEPDVSGL
+509 HGEDDSPDLSGL

-531 ADVDGAHISVLL
+531 ADVDGAHIAVLL

-549 HFPKLIELGHIYVA
+549 HFPKLIEGGNIYVA
-563 SPPLYKIDVPAQ
+563 CPPLYKLDIPAH
-575 GKRPAKKLYALDEEE
+575 GKRPAKKVYAIDDEELRSLRE
-590 RKSILDRA
+590 RA
-598 RDEGVRPESIKIQ
+598 VDEGVKPESIKTQ

-638 VRIEDR
+638 VRIDDKEK
-644 EQTYTIFNMLMSK
+644 TFALFNMLMSK
-657 READKRWAWMEE
+657 KEAERRCTWMELN
-669 KGDQVEADV
+669 GDQVEADV

>member
-1 MKVLS
+1 M
-6 VQCAVRIHA
+6 AV
-15 ATLPPQQ
+15 
-22 PNTMAAKKYD
+22 KKYD
-32 ESSVKKLRG
+32 ESSVQKLRG

-49 GMYTRTSDPTHII
+49 GMYTRTTDPTHII

-67 NAADEAFGE
+67 NAADEAFGG
-76 HADRI
+76 HAKNI

-88 GSVSVADNGRGIP
+88 GSVTVADDGRGIP

-115 VLTELHAGAKFSK
+115 VFTELHAGAKFSK
-128 SEADAAYKFSGGL
+128 TEADAAYKFSGGL

-151 LSERLEVEVKREGA
+151 LADRLEVEVKREGA
-165 IHRIVFENGA
+165 CHRIVFENG
-175 VKEKLRKGKS
+175 VVREKLKVTRKCA
-185 IPARDTGTQL
+185 PRDNGTSL

-207 KVVLPD
+207 KVSLPD

-227 VKVTLNVEGAKE
+227 VQVTLNIEGAKVTE
-239 TTTREWS
+239 KRTWS

-255 AELLAGTEPVAPIFD
+255 SELLADAQAVAPIFD
-270 GEKYVTESNGFAIG
+270 GEKYVAEANGFAVG

-292 FVEEG
+292 FVDEG
-297 KGSGESYAN
+297 KGFGESYAN
-306 LIPTVA
+306 LIPTPA

-317 AGLRDGIF
+317 AGLRDGVFAAIQ
-325 EAVKAFAEHHN
+325 AFAEHHN
-336 MMPRGIKLMADDV
+336 MMPRGIKLVADDV
-349 WSRTIYF
+349 WSRTVYF

-401 GRRIADVVIKQAVER
+401 GRKVADLVIKQAVER
-416 SRSVTKVER
+416 SRSVQKVER
-425 KKSSSVV
+425 RKSSSVV
-432 ILPEKLTDCESTDTN
+432 ILPEKLTDCESTDVN

-466 RDKRFQAIYKMRGKA
+466 RDKRYQAIYKMRGKA

-495 VEIHDIAVAIGVDP
+495 AEIHDIAVAIGVDP
-509 HGESDEPDVSGL
+509 HENTDTPDLSGL

-549 HFPKLIELGHIYVA
+549 HFPKLIENGNIYVA
-563 SPPLYKIDVPAQ
+563 SPPLYKIDIPAA
-575 GKRPAKKLYALDEEE
+575 GKRAAKKLYALDEEE

-598 RDEGVRPESIKIQ
+598 RDDGIKVESVKIQ
-611 RFKGLGEMNPDQL
+611 RFKGLGEMNPEQL
-624 WETTLCPDTRRLLQ
+624 WETTLCPDTRRLLK
-638 VRIEDR
+638 VRIDDR
-644 EQTYTIFNMLMSK
+644 HATLELFNKLMSK
-657 READKRWAWMEE
+657 RESEARCSWMEE

>member
-1 MKVLS
+1 
-6 VQCAVRIHA
+6 
-15 ATLPPQQ
+15 
-22 PNTMAAKKYD
+22 MAAKKYD

-115 VLTELHAGAKFSK
+115 VFTELHAGAKFSK

-165 IHRIVFENGA
+165 IHRIVFENGG

-185 IPARDTGTQL
+185 IPAKDTGTQL

-207 KVVLPD
+207 KIVLPD

-297 KGSGESYAN
+297 KGFGESYAN

-349 WSRTIYF
+349 WSRTMYF

-382 VSSMVR
+382 VSSMVH

-401 GRRIADVVIKQAVER
+401 GRKIADVVIRQAVER

-495 VEIHDIAVAIGVDP
+495 AEIHDIAVAIGVDP

-598 RDEGVRPESIKIQ
+598 RDEGVKPESIKIQ

>member
-1 MKVLS
+1 MRTITVNTTRAS
-6 VQCAVRIHA
+6 EIMAV
-15 ATLPPQQ
+15 
-22 PNTMAAKKYD
+22 KKYD
-32 ESSVKKLRG
+32 ESSVQKLRG

-49 GMYTRTSDPTHII
+49 GMYTRTTDPTHII

-76 HADRI
+76 HANQI
-81 DVTVHRD
+81 DVTLHRD
-88 GSVSVADNGRGIP
+88 GSVTVTDNGRGIP
-101 VGLHPEEKIPTVQL
+101 VGIHPIEKIPTVQL
-115 VLTELHAGAKFSK
+115 VFTELHAGAKFSK
-128 SEADAAYKFSGGL
+128 TATDAAYKFSGGL

-151 LSERLEVEVKREGA
+151 LSEKLEVEIKREGA
-165 IHRIVFENGA
+165 LHRIVFEDGVVTQKLKK
-175 VKEKLRKGKS
+175 VKSLAAK
-185 IPARDTGTQL
+185 DTGSSL

-207 KVVLPD
+207 KISLPD

-227 VKVTLNVEGAKE
+227 VQVTLNIEGPKE
-239 TTTREWS
+239 ITTRTWS

-255 AELLAGTEPVAPIFD
+255 KEMLAGAEPVGEIFD
-270 GEKYVTESNGFAIG
+270 GENYIKEANGYAVG

-292 FVEEG
+292 VVEEA
-297 KGSGESYAN
+297 KGYGESYAN
-306 LIPTVA
+306 LIPTPA

-317 AGLRDGIF
+317 SGLRDGIF
-325 EAVKAFAEHHN
+325 EAVKAFVEHHN
-336 MMPRGIKLMADDV
+336 MMPRGIKLMSDDL
-349 WSRTIYF
+349 WSKTIYF

-367 GQTKEKLSNRDAIKL
+367 GQTKEKLSSRDAFKL
-382 VSSMVR
+382 VSTMVR
-388 DPFELWMNSHVDW
+388 DPFELWLNTHVEF
-401 GRRIADVVIKQAVER
+401 GRKIAELVIRQAVER
-416 SRSVTKVER
+416 SRSVQKVER

-432 ILPEKLTDCESTDTN
+432 MLPEKLTDCEMTDLTQ
-447 DNELFLVEGDSA
+447 NELFLVEGDSA

-495 VEIHDIAVAIGVDP
+495 AEIHDISVAIGVDP
-509 HGESDEPDVSGL
+509 HEAGTEPDLSGL

-549 HFPKLIELGHIYVA
+549 HFPKLIENGNIYIA
-563 SPPLYKIDVPAQ
+563 SPPLYKIDIPAA

-590 RKSILDRA
+590 RKATFDRA
-598 RDEGVRPESIKIQ
+598 RDDGIKVESIRIQ

-624 WETTLCPDTRRLLQ
+624 WETTLCPATRRLLQ

-644 EQTYTIFNMLMSK
+644 EATLQLFNMLMSK
-657 READKRWAWMEE
+657 RESEARCSWMEE

>member
-1 MKVLS
+1 M
-6 VQCAVRIHA
+6 
-15 ATLPPQQ
+15 T
-22 PNTMAAKKYD
+22 AKTYD
-32 ESSVKKLRG
+32 EASVKKLRG

-49 GMYTRTSDPTHII
+49 GMYTRTGDPTHII

-67 NAADEAFGE
+67 NAADEAVGG

-81 DVTVHRD
+81 DATLHRDQSVTVT
-88 GSVSVADNGRGIP
+88 DNGRGIP
-101 VGLHPEEKIPTVQL
+101 VGPHPEEKIPTVQL
-115 VLTELHAGAKFSK
+115 VFTELHAGAKFSRT
-128 SEADAAYKFSGGL
+128 EVDAAYKFSGGL

-151 LSERLEVEVKREGA
+151 LSERLEVEVKRDGGVYC
-165 IHRIVFENGA
+165 IVFTNGVVA
-175 VKEKLRKGKS
+175 QKLKRLRS
-185 IPARDTGTQL
+185 CPAKQTGTSL
-195 RIWPNKKYFDSP
+195 RIWPNTKYFDSP
-207 KVVLPD
+207 KISLPD

-227 VKVTLNVEGAKE
+227 VEVTLNIEGPKE
-239 TTTREWS
+239 TTTRTWS

-255 AELLAGTEPVAPIFD
+255 TELLAEAQPIAAIFD
-270 GEKYVTESNGFAIG
+270 GENYIREGNGFAVG
-284 EGAGWAFA
+284 EGAAWAFA
-292 FVEEG
+292 FVEDD
-297 KGSGESYAN
+297 KGYGESYAN
-306 LIPTVA
+306 LIPTPA

-325 EAVKAFAEHHN
+325 EAVKAFVEHHD
-336 MMPRGIKLMADDV
+336 MMPRGIKLVAEDV
-349 WSRTIYF
+349 WSRTVFF

-367 GQTKEKLSNRDAIKL
+367 GQTKEKLSNRDAFKL

-388 DPFELWMNSHVDW
+388 DPLELWLNRNVEW
-401 GRRIADVVIKQAVER
+401 GRKIADLVIRQAVER
-416 SRSVTKVER
+416 SRSVQKVER

-432 ILPEKLTDCESTDTN
+432 ILPEKLTDCETSSLEE
-447 DNELFLVEGDSA
+447 NELFLVEGDSA

-495 VEIHDIAVAIGVDP
+495 AEIHDIAVAIGVDP
-509 HGESDEPDVSGL
+509 HGSDAEADLSGL

-531 ADVDGAHISVLL
+531 ADVDGAHIAVLL

-549 HFPKLIELGHIYVA
+549 HFPKLIERGHIYVA
-563 SPPLYKIDVPAQ
+563 SPPLYKIEIPAQ

-590 RKSILDRA
+590 RKSLLDRA
-598 RDEGVRPESIKIQ
+598 RDDGVKVDSIRIQ
-611 RFKGLGEMNPDQL
+611 RFKGLGEMNPEQL

-644 EQTYTIFNMLMSK
+644 DKTFAIFNMLMSK
-657 READKRWAWMEE
+657 REAERRCAWMEE

>member
-1 MKVLS
+1 M
-6 VQCAVRIHA
+6 AV
-15 ATLPPQQ
+15 
-22 PNTMAAKKYD
+22 KKYD
-32 ESSVKKLRG
+32 ESSVQKLRG

-49 GMYTRTSDPTHII
+49 GMYTRTTDPTHII

-76 HADRI
+76 HADSI
-81 DVTVHRD
+81 DVTLHRD
-88 GSVSVADNGRGIP
+88 GSVTVTDNGRGIP
-101 VGLHPEEKIPTVQL
+101 VGLHPVEKIPTVQL
-115 VLTELHAGAKFSK
+115 VFTELHAGAKFSK
-128 SEADAAYKFSGGL
+128 SAADAAYKFSGGL

-151 LSERLEVEVKREGA
+151 LSEKLEVEIKREGA
-165 IHRIVFENGA
+165 LNRIVFEDGA
-175 VKEKLRKGKS
+175 VTQKLKKVKS
-185 IPARDTGTQL
+185 VPARDTGTSL

-207 KVVLPD
+207 KISLPD

-227 VKVTLNVEGAKE
+227 VKVSLSIEGAKE
-239 TTTREWS
+239 TTSRTWS

-255 AELLAGTEPVAPIFD
+255 KEMLAGTEPVGEIFD
-270 GEKYVTESNGFAIG
+270 GENYVKEANGYAIG

-292 FVEEG
+292 IVDEA
-297 KGSGESYAN
+297 KGYGESYAN
-306 LIPTVA
+306 LIPTPA

-317 AGLRDGIF
+317 SGLRDGIF
-325 EAVKAFAEHHN
+325 EAVKVFAEHHN
-336 MMPRGIKLMADDV
+336 MMPRGIKLMADDL

-367 GQTKEKLSNRDAIKL
+367 GQTKEKLSNRDAFKL
-382 VSSMVR
+382 VASMVR
-388 DPFELWMNSHVDW
+388 DPFELWLNTHVEF
-401 GRRIADVVIKQAVER
+401 GRKIAEVVIRQAVER
-416 SRSVTKVER
+416 SRSVQKVER

-432 ILPEKLTDCESTDTN
+432 MLPEKLTDCETTDLTQ
-447 DNELFLVEGDSA
+447 NELFLVEGDSA

-495 VEIHDIAVAIGVDP
+495 AEIHDIAVAIGVDP
-509 HGESDEPDVSGL
+509 HEPDANPDLSGL

-531 ADVDGAHISVLL
+531 ADVDGAHIAVLL

-549 HFPKLIELGHIYVA
+549 HFPKLIENGNIYIA
-563 SPPLYKIDVPAQ
+563 SPPLYKIDIPAQ

-590 RKSILDRA
+590 RKSIFDRA
-598 RDEGVRPESIKIQ
+598 RDEGVKVDTLKIQ
-611 RFKGLGEMNPDQL
+611 RFKGLGEMNPGQL

-644 EQTYTIFNMLMSK
+644 EATLALFNMLMSK
-657 READKRWAWMEE
+657 REAEARCAWMEE
-669 KGDQVEADV
+669 KGDQVEADI

>member
-1 MKVLS
+1 
-6 VQCAVRIHA
+6 
-15 ATLPPQQ
+15 
-22 PNTMAAKKYD
+22 MAAKTYD
-32 ESSVKKLRG
+32 EASVRKLRG

-67 NAADEAFGE
+67 NAADEAVGG
-76 HADRI
+76 HANRI
-81 DVTVHRD
+81 DVTLHRD
-88 GSVSVADNGRGIP
+88 GSVTVTDNGRGIP
-101 VGLHPEEKIPTVQL
+101 VGMHPEEKIPTVQL
-115 VLTELHAGAKFSK
+115 VFSELHAGAKFSRT
-128 SEADAAYKFSGGL
+128 ETDAAYKFSGGL

-151 LSERLEVEVKREGA
+151 LSERLEVEVKRDGGLY
-165 IHRIVFENGA
+165 RIAFANGLVA
-175 VKEKLRKGKS
+175 QKLKRLRS
-185 IPARDTGTQL
+185 CPARQTGTSL
-195 RIWPNKKYFDSP
+195 RIWPNRKYFDSP
-207 KVVLPD
+207 KISLPD

-227 VKVTLNVEGAKE
+227 VEVMLNIEGPKE
-239 TTTREWS
+239 TTTRTWS

-255 AELLAGTEPVAPIFD
+255 TELLADAQPVAAVFD
-270 GEKYVTESNGFAIG
+270 GENYIKERDGFAVG
-284 EGAGWAFA
+284 EGAAWAFA
-292 FVEEG
+292 FVADN
-297 KGSGESYAN
+297 KGYGESYAN
-306 LIPTVA
+306 LIPTPA

-325 EAVKAFAEHHN
+325 EAVKAFVEHHD
-336 MMPRGIKLMADDV
+336 MMPRGIKLVAEDV
-349 WSRTIYF
+349 WSRTVFF

-367 GQTKEKLSNRDAIKL
+367 GQTKEKLSNRDAFKL

-388 DPFELWMNSHVDW
+388 DPLELWLNRNVEW
-401 GRRIADVVIKQAVER
+401 GRQIAELVILQAVER
-416 SRSVTKVER
+416 SRSVQKVER

-432 ILPEKLTDCESTDTN
+432 ILPEKLTDCETTSLE

-466 RDKRFQAIYKMRGKA
+466 RDKRFQAIYKMRGKT

-495 VEIHDIAVAIGVDP
+495 AEIHDIAVAIGVDP
-509 HGESDEPDVSGL
+509 HGPEAEPDLSGL

-531 ADVDGAHISVLL
+531 ADVDGAHIAVLL

-549 HFPKLIELGHIYVA
+549 HFPKLIERGHIYVA
-563 SPPLYKIDVPAQ
+563 SPPLYKIEIPAH
-575 GKRPAKKLYALDEEE
+575 GKRPVKKLYALDEEE
-590 RKSILDRA
+590 RKTIFDRA
-598 RDEGVRPESIKIQ
+598 RDDGIKVESIRIQ
-611 RFKGLGEMNPDQL
+611 RFKGLGEMNPEQL

-644 EQTYTIFNMLMSK
+644 EQTLAIFNMLMSK
-657 READKRWAWMEE
+657 REAERRCAWMEE

>member
-1 MKVLS
+1 M
-6 VQCAVRIHA
+6 AV
-15 ATLPPQQ
+15 
-22 PNTMAAKKYD
+22 KKYD
-32 ESSVKKLRG
+32 ESSVQKLRG

-76 HADRI
+76 HANQI
-81 DVTVHRD
+81 DVTLHRD
-88 GSVSVADNGRGIP
+88 GSVTVTDNGRGIP
-101 VGLHPEEKIPTVQL
+101 VGMHPVEKIPTVQL
-115 VLTELHAGAKFSK
+115 VFTELHAGAKFSK
-128 SEADAAYKFSGGL
+128 SAADAAYKFSGGL

-151 LSERLEVEVKREGA
+151 LAERLEVDIKREGA
-165 IHRIVFENGA
+165 LHRIVFEDGVVMQKLKK
-175 VKEKLRKGKS
+175 VKGV
-185 IPARDTGTQL
+185 PAKDTGTSL

-207 KVVLPD
+207 KISLPD

-227 VKVTLNVEGAKE
+227 VKVSLNIEGPKE
-239 TTTREWS
+239 TTSRTWT

-255 AELLAGTEPVAPIFD
+255 KEMLAGAEPVGEIFD
-270 GEKYVTESNGFAIG
+270 GENYITEANGYALG

-292 FVEEG
+292 VVDEA
-297 KGSGESYAN
+297 KGYGESYAN
-306 LIPTVA
+306 LIPTPA

-317 AGLRDGIF
+317 SGLRDGIF
-325 EAVKAFAEHHN
+325 DAVKAFAEHHN

-349 WSRTIYF
+349 WSKTIYF

-362 EPQFH
+362 EPQFQ
-367 GQTKEKLSNRDAIKL
+367 GQTKEKLSNRDAFKL
-382 VSSMVR
+382 VATMVR
-388 DPFELWMNSHVDW
+388 DPFELWLNTHVEF
-401 GRRIADVVIKQAVER
+401 GRKIAEVVIRQAVER
-416 SRSVTKVER
+416 SRSVQKVER

-432 ILPEKLTDCESTDTN
+432 MLPEKLTDCEASDITQ
-447 DNELFLVEGDSA
+447 NELFLVEGDSA

-481 LNSWEVKRELLFSN
+481 LNSWEVKRDLLFSN
-495 VEIHDIAVAIGVDP
+495 AEIHDIAVAIGVDP
-509 HGESDEPDVSGL
+509 HEAGTEPDLSGL

-549 HFPKLIELGHIYVA
+549 HFPKLIENGNIYIA
-563 SPPLYKIDVPAQ
+563 SPPLYKIDIPAQ

-590 RKSILDRA
+590 RKSTLDRA
-598 RDEGVRPESIKIQ
+598 RDEGIKVDSIRIQ
-611 RFKGLGEMNPDQL
+611 RFKGLGEMNPEQL

-644 EQTYTIFNMLMSK
+644 DTTLALFNMLMSK
-657 READKRWAWMEE
+657 RESEARCAWMEE

>member
-1 MKVLS
+1 
-6 VQCAVRIHA
+6 
-15 ATLPPQQ
+15 
-22 PNTMAAKKYD
+22 MAAKKYD

-49 GMYTRTSDPTHII
+49 GMYTRTADPTHIT

-67 NAADEAFGE
+67 NAADEAFGQ

-115 VLTELHAGAKFSK
+115 VFTELHAGAKFSK
-128 SEADAAYKFSGGL
+128 TEADAAYKFSGGL

-151 LSERLEVEVKREGA
+151 LAERLEVEVRRESGV
-165 IHRIVFENGA
+165 HRIVFENGA
-175 VKEKLRKGKS
+175 VKEKLKKIASCG
-185 IPARDTGTQL
+185 PRDTGTSL
-195 RIWPNKKYFDSP
+195 RIWPAKKYFDSP
-207 KVVLPD
+207 RVSMTD

-227 VKVTLNVEGAKE
+227 VKVTLNVETAKE
-239 TTTREWS
+239 TESRTWS
-246 YPEGMKGYL
+246 YPDGMKGYL
-255 AELLAGTEPVAPIFD
+255 TELLGDAAAVAPVFD
-270 GEKYVTESNGFAIG
+270 GEKYITEANGFAPG

-292 FVEEG
+292 FVEDT
-297 KGSGESYAN
+297 KGFGESYAN
-306 LIPTVA
+306 LIPTPA

-325 EAVKAFAEHHN
+325 EAVKAFAEHHS
-336 MMPRGIKLMADDV
+336 MMPRGIRLMADDV
-349 WSRTIYF
+349 WSRTVFF

-367 GQTKEKLSNRDAIKL
+367 GQTKEKLQNRDAIKL

-401 GRRIADVVIKQAVER
+401 GRKVAELVVKQAVER
-416 SRSVTKVER
+416 SRSVQKVER

-432 ILPEKLTDCESTDTN
+432 MLPEKLTDCESTSISE
-447 DNELFLVEGDSA
+447 NELFLVEGDSA

-495 VEIHDIAVAIGVDP
+495 AEIHDIAVAIGVDP
-509 HGESDEPDVSGL
+509 HG
-521 RYGKIASMTD
+521 
-531 ADVDGAHISVLL
+531 
-543 LTLFYR
+543 
-549 HFPKLIELGHIYVA
+549 
-563 SPPLYKIDVPAQ
+563 
-575 GKRPAKKLYALDEEE
+575 
-590 RKSILDRA
+590 
-598 RDEGVRPESIKIQ
+598 
-611 RFKGLGEMNPDQL
+611 
-624 WETTLCPDTRRLLQ
+624 
-638 VRIEDR
+638 
-644 EQTYTIFNMLMSK
+644 
-657 READKRWAWMEE
+657 
-669 KGDQVEADV
+669 

>member
-1 MKVLS
+1 M
-6 VQCAVRIHA
+6 
-15 ATLPPQQ
+15 
-22 PNTMAAKKYD
+22 KKYD

-49 GMYTRTSDPTHII
+49 GMYTRTADPTHII

-67 NAADEAFGE
+67 NAADEAFGG
-76 HADRI
+76 HSDRI
-81 DVTVHRD
+81 DVTLHRD
-88 GSVSVADNGRGIP
+88 GSVTVSDNGRGIP

-115 VLTELHAGAKFSK
+115 VFTELHAGAKFSK
-128 SEADAAYKFSGGL
+128 TEADAAYKFSGGL

-151 LSERLEVEVKREGA
+151 LSERLEVEVRRESGV
-165 IHRIVFENGA
+165 HRIVFEDGL
-175 VKEKLRKGKS
+175 VKEKLKKIASCG
-185 IPARDTGTQL
+185 PRDTGTRL
-195 RIWPNKKYFDSP
+195 TISPNKKYFDSP
-207 KVVLPD
+207 RVSMTD

-227 VKVTLNVEGAKE
+227 VKVTLNIEGAKE
-239 TTTREWS
+239 TESRTWN
-246 YPEGMKGYL
+246 YPDGMKGYL
-255 AELLAGTEPVAPIFD
+255 TELLAESQSVAPVFD
-270 GEKYVTESNGFAIG
+270 GEKYVTEANGFALG

-292 FVEEG
+292 FVDES
-297 KGSGESYAN
+297 KGFGESYAN
-306 LIPTVA
+306 LIPTPA

-325 EAVKAFAEHHN
+325 EAVKAFAEHHS
-336 MMPRGIKLMADDV
+336 MMPRGIRLMADDV
-349 WSRTIYF
+349 WSRTVFF

-367 GQTKEKLSNRDAIKL
+367 GQTKEKLQNRDAIKL

-401 GRRIADVVIKQAVER
+401 GRKIAELVIKQAVER
-416 SRSVTKVER
+416 SRAVQKVER

-432 ILPEKLTDCESTDTN
+432 ILPEKLTDCESTSIS

-495 VEIHDIAVAIGVDP
+495 AEIHDIAVAIGVDP
-509 HGESDEPDVSGL
+509 HGDSDEPDLSGL

-549 HFPKLIELGHIYVA
+549 HFPKLIARGHIYVA
-563 SPPLYKIDVPAQ
+563 SPPLYKIDIPAL
-575 GKRPAKKLYALDEEE
+575 GKRAAKKLYALDEEE
-590 RKSILDRA
+590 RKSIMDRA
-598 RDEGVRPESIKIQ
+598 RDEGIKTESIRIQ

-624 WETTLCPDTRRLLQ
+624 WETALCPDTRRLLQ

-644 EQTYTIFNMLMSK
+644 EQTFTIFNMLMSK
-657 READKRWAWMEE
+657 READKRCAWMEE
-669 KGDQVEADV
+669 KGDTVEADV